1 MKLGVFIS
9 KRQSFEGGGYTITE
23 ELFNS
28 LINEIDL
35 KELMENSFLISN
47 DFDNS
52 ISNKLIKK
60 N

>member
-35 KELMENSFLISN
+35 KELMENSF
-47 DFDNS
+47 
-52 ISNKLIKK
+52 
-60 N
+60 